1 MKTLAHPAELCAGAR
16 PVALAIGVF
25 DGVHLGHQEVIRRT
39 VDWAHRAAGL
49 SVVATFDR
57 HPNVVVAPDRA
68 PPAIQSTTLRLEV
81 FASLGAEATWL
92 IRFDAAFSRQTGE
105 EFVRRVVA
113 DFGSVRRICVGHDF
127 QFGHRRSGDV
137 ALLDRLGR
145 ELGFSTEAVP
155 PFALDGQ
162 TVSSTRIRELIRDG
176 ALDEAGRLLGR
187 PYALAGLVV
196 RGDQLGRQ
204 IGFPTA
210 NLDVAG
216 LQLPPNG
223 VYAVRVAVAGEEAP
237 GVMNI
242 GFRPTVA
249 GAAPVL
255 RVEVHLLDWEGDL
268 YDQELTVR
276 PVQRLRAEARF
287 ESLAALQAQIAC
299 DVASAR
305 AVLAA

>member
-1 MKTLAHPAELCAGAR
+1 MKTLAHPAELQAGGR

-39 VDWAHRAAGL
+39 VDWARQAGGL
-49 SVVATFDR
+49 TVVATFDR
-57 HPNVVVAPDRA
+57 HPTMVVAPDRA
-68 PPAIQSTTLRLEV
+68 PPAIQTTALRLEV
-81 FASLGAEATWL
+81 FAALGAEGTWL
-92 IRFDAAFSRQTGE
+92 IRFDTAFSRQTGE
-105 EFVRRVVA
+105 EFVRRLA
-113 DFGSVRRICVGHDF
+113 AEFGSVRRICVGHDF

-145 ELGFSTEAVP
+145 ELGFRTEAVP

-176 ALDEAGRLLGR
+176 ALVEAGRLLGR
-187 PYALAGLVV
+187 PYALAGRVV
-196 RGDQLGRQ
+196 RGDQLGRRL
-204 IGFPTA
+204 GYPTA

-223 VYAVRVAVAGEEAP
+223 VYAVRGAVAGQEVP

-249 GAAPVL
+249 GAASVV

-268 YDQELTVR
+268 YGRGLTVR
-276 PVQRLRAEARF
+276 PVRRLRPEERF
-287 ESLAALQAQIAC
+287 ESAAALQAQIAQ
-299 DVASAR
+299 DVTSAR